1 MILVLASII
10 AVFLAGSTCGIFAM
24 LVIGI
29 HAEERRVMRSRSHPS
44 RPDSSRTDSSRAGA
58 VSRRLL
64 TTRTCDEA
72 PTRVPAG
79 R

>member
-29 HAEERRVMRSRSHPS
+29 HAEERRAMRGGGA
-44 RPDSSRTDSSRAGA
+44 SSRAGA
-58 VSRRLL
+58 ASRRLL
-64 TTRTCDEA
+64 STRTCDD
-72 PTRVPAG
+72 VPARVTAG

>member
-29 HAEERRVMRSRSHPS
+29 HAEERRVMRSRSHSS
-44 RPDSSRTDSSRAGA
+44 RPDSSRAGA

-64 TTRTCDEA
+64 TTRSCDEA

>member
-29 HAEERRVMRSRSHPS
+29 HAEERRVMRNRSNPS
-44 RPDSSRTDSSRAGA
+44 RPDSSRAGA
-58 VSRRLL
+58 VSRQVL

>member
-1 MILVLASII
+1 MILVLAAII

-29 HAEERRVMRSRSHPS
+29 HAEERRVMQGRAE
-44 RPDSSRTDSSRAGA
+44 SSRAGA

-64 TTRTCDEA
+64 STRTCDD
-72 PTRVPAG
+72 TSDRVPAG

>member
-1 MILVLASII
+1 MILVLALVI

-29 HAEERRVMRSRSHPS
+29 HAEERRALRRGSA
-44 RPDSSRTDSSRAGA
+44 SSRAGA
-58 VSRRLL
+58 ASRRLL
-64 TTRTCDEA
+64 STHTCDD
-72 PTRVPAG
+72 VPARASAG

>member
-10 AVFLAGSTCGIFAM
+10 AVFLAGSTCGIFAV

-29 HAEERRVMRSRSHPS
+29 HAEERRVARGRTEPS
-44 RPDSSRTDSSRAGA
+44 RCGTA
-58 VSRRLL
+58 SRRLL
-64 TTRTCDEA
+64 ATSTCDEA
-72 PTRVPAG
+72 PRRVPAG

>member
-24 LVIGI
+24 LVLGI
-29 HAEERRVMRSRSHPS
+29 HAEERRAARGRTE
-44 RPDSSRTDSSRAGA
+44 SSRCGA
-58 VSRRLL
+58 ASRRLL
-64 TTRTCDEA
+64 STRTGDEL
-72 PTRVPAG
+72 PHRVPAG

>member
-29 HAEERRVMRSRSHPS
+29 HAEERRAAQGRI
-44 RPDSSRTDSSRAGA
+44 DSSRCGA
-58 VSRRLL
+58 VSRHFLKTQTGADVR
-64 TTRTCDEA
+64 D
-72 PTRVPAG
+72 RVPAG

>member
-29 HAEERRVMRSRSHPS
+29 HAEERRVMRNRSNPS
-44 RPDSSRTDSSRAGA
+44 RTESSRAGA

>member
-29 HAEERRVMRSRSHPS
+29 HTEERRAMRSRANPS
-44 RPDSSRTDSSRAGA
+44 RPDSSRAGA

-64 TTRTCDEA
+64 TTRRCDEA
-72 PTRVPAG
+72 PTRIPAG

>member
-29 HAEERRVMRSRSHPS
+29 HAEERRVIRGRTTPS
-44 RPDSSRTDSSRAGA
+44 RTGTA
-58 VSRRLL
+58 SRRLL
-64 TTRTCDEA
+64 STQTCDDV
-72 PTRVPAG
+72 PHRVPAG

>member
-10 AVFLAGSTCGIFAM
+10 AVFLAGSVCGIFAM

-29 HAEERRVMRSRSHPS
+29 HAEERRATRDRAAF
-44 RPDSSRTDSSRAGA
+44 SRTGA

-64 TTRTCDEA
+64 TTRTCDD
-72 PTRVPAG
+72 VPARLTAG

>member
-10 AVFLAGSTCGIFAM
+10 AVFLAGTTCGIFAM

-29 HAEERRVMRSRSHPS
+29 HAEERRTTRNGDRSRTGTAS
-44 RPDSSRTDSSRAGA
+44 RC
-58 VSRRLL
+58 LL
-64 TTRTCDEA
+64 STQTGDDV
-72 PTRVPAG
+72 PVRVKAG

>member
-29 HAEERRVMRSRSHPS
+29 HAEERRAARGRTEPS
-44 RPDSSRTDSSRAGA
+44 RCGTA
-58 VSRRLL
+58 SRRLL
-64 TTRTCDEA
+64 STSTCDEA
-72 PTRVPAG
+72 PRRVPAG

>member
-29 HAEERRVMRSRSHPS
+29 HAEERRVARGRAE
-44 RPDSSRTDSSRAGA
+44 SSRAGTA
-58 VSRRLL
+58 SRRLL
-64 TTRTCDEA
+64 STRTSDDL
-72 PTRVPAG
+72 PDRVPAG

>member
-1 MILVLASII
+1 MILVLGSIV

-29 HAEERRVMRSRSHPS
+29 HAEERRYVRGGAAPS
-44 RPDSSRTDSSRAGA
+44 RVGA
-58 VSRRLL
+58 VSRRVLR
-64 TTRTCDEA
+64 TQTCDDLPE
-72 PTRVPAG
+72 RSSAG

>member
-29 HAEERRVMRSRSHPS
+29 HAEERRVMRSRSHP
-44 RPDSSRTDSSRAGA
+44 PRTESTRAGA

-64 TTRTCDEA
+64 TTRSCDEA